1 MHQRTL
7 GRTAT
12 SLPVIGMG
20 SSNTFDVGTSAT
32 DRAPLAEVLRALHE
46 AGGRAVDTSPMY
58 GRSETVLGDLIEQM
72 RPRPPFWMATK
83 VWTQGREAG
92 ARQIAASM
100 QALHVNK
107 LDLLQIHNLLD
118 WREHVPTL
126 HALRDAGKVRFIG
139 ITHYRADAH
148 ANLQSVLAAERFDC
162 VQLNY
167 SLAEREAEQR
177 LLPYCQ
183 EHGIGVIVNRPFAD
197 GAMFQRVKDKPLP
210 DWADELGIYSWG
222 QYFLKWIVGHPAVT
236 CVIPATANA
245 RHMQDNCRAG
255 FGPLPDAKQRERMA
269 AAW

>member
-7 GRTAT
+7 GRAAT

-20 SSNTFDVGTSAT
+20 SSNTFDVGTSAPE
-32 DRAPLAEVLRALHE
+32 RAPLAEVLRAVHE
-46 AGGRAVDTSPMY
+46 AGGTVIDTSPMY
-58 GRSETVLGDLIEQM
+58 GRSETVLGDLVAQM
-72 RPRPPFWMATK
+72 RPRPPFWIATK
-83 VWTQGREAG
+83 VWTRGRDAG
-92 ARQIAASM
+92 ARQIEASM
-100 QALHVNK
+100 RALHLEQ

-118 WREHVPTL
+118 WREHLPTL
-126 HALRDAGKVRFIG
+126 HSLRDAGKVRHLG

-148 ANLQSVLAAERFDC
+148 ADLEKVLAAERFDC
-162 VQLNY
+162 VQVNY
-167 SLAEREAEQR
+167 SLAEREADQR
-177 LLPYCQ
+177 LLPYCLDQ
-183 EHGIGVIVNRPFAD
+183 GIGVIVNRPLAD
-197 GAMFQRVKDKPLP
+197 GAMFKRVGDRPLP

-236 CVIPATANA
+236 CVIPATTKA

>member
-1 MHQRTL
+1 MRRPTLNRREFCAVLGAAAVVPRLRAAGLAVPESSVMHQRTL

-46 AGGRAVDTSPMY
+46 AGGRVVDTSPMY

-72 RPRPPFWMATK
+72 RPRSPFWMATK

-118 WREHVPTL
+118 
-126 HALRDAGKVRFIG
+126 
-139 ITHYRADAH
+139 
-148 ANLQSVLAAERFDC
+148 
-162 VQLNY
+162 
-167 SLAEREAEQR
+167 
-177 LLPYCQ
+177 
-183 EHGIGVIVNRPFAD
+183 
-197 GAMFQRVKDKPLP
+197 
-210 DWADELGIYSWG
+210 
-222 QYFLKWIVGHPAVT
+222 
-236 CVIPATANA
+236 
-245 RHMQDNCRAG
+245 
-255 FGPLPDAKQRERMA
+255 
-269 AAW
+269 